1 MNKAALDAS
10 SQTLQSAHLLTN
22 RVAVHFSQQ
31 SKGSRMKRMLLLLSL
46 VPAIAFSS
54 TPFDGTWKVRLDSMQ
69 FSGKPSEQVI
79 MNGSYTCKTCVPPF
93 TIKADGKEQP
103 TPVHNTRDHMSVKVV
118 SPTTVEY
125 TEKVGGKVI
134 STSTDT
140 VSADGNRLTTTFTN
154 YSGEQQFK
162 GTATSKRVGP
172 APTGAHA
179 VSGAWMQDSVPE
191 VTESA
196 KFFVV
201 QSTDNGIKWT
211 WNGMI
216 TDAKFDGKQYAV
228 KNDPSK
234 TLVALKKINDRQF
247 EERGTSEG
255 KVQYITMWTVSAD
268 GKTIT
273 HASESPVYG
282 TKSSWILEKQ
292 P

>member
-1 MNKAALDAS
+1 
-10 SQTLQSAHLLTN
+10 
-22 RVAVHFSQQ
+22 
-31 SKGSRMKRMLLLLSL
+31 MKRMLLLLSL
-46 VPAIAFSS
+46 VPAVALST

-69 FSGKPSEQVI
+69 FSGKPSELVI

-134 STSTDT
+134 GTSTDT

-172 APTGAHA
+172 VPPGAHA

-255 KVQYITMWTVSAD
+255 KVQYITMWTLSAD

-273 HASESPVYG
+273 QASEDPVHG
-282 TKSSWILEKQ
+282 TRSSWDLEKQ